1 MASHTPSAAPSPVF
15 EAPTGFADLDS
26 QVDDV
31 IEGGQRWHVLTVEGL
46 TLRVRKPAPTA
57 IKALN
62 AATGKGSSAEL
73 RKDSMTLFVQHHL
86 HPEDW
91 ELMLVTMV
99 DPEQAFSTATLGEV
113 MRRIATLGTA
123 RPTVPSS
130 RWRRRRGI
138 TGGRFGRS

>member
-1 MASHTPSAAPSPVF
+1 VF
-15 EAPTGFADLDS
+15 EAPTGYTDLDS
-26 QVDDV
+26 QVDD
-31 IEGGQRWHVLTVEGL
+31 ILEGSQRWHVLTVEGVD
-46 TLRVRKPAPTA
+46 LRVRKPAPTA

-62 AATGKGSSAEL
+62 AATGKSSSAEL

-91 ELMLVTMV
+91 ESLLVRML
-99 DPEQAFSTATLGEV
+99 DPGQSFSTATLGEV

-130 RWRRRRGI
+130 RFRRRRAT

>member
-1 MASHTPSAAPSPVF
+1 MASTASPSPSPVF

-26 QVDDV
+26 QVDD
-31 IEGGQRWHVLTVEGL
+31 ILEGGGRWHLLTVEGL

-57 IKALN
+57 VKALN

-86 HPEDW
+86 HPDDW
-91 ELMLVTMV
+91 ELLLVTMV
-99 DPEQAFSTATLGEV
+99 DPEQSFSTATLGEV

-123 RPTVPSS
+123 RPTGPSS
-130 RWRRRRGI
+130 RWRRRQDI
-138 TGGRFGRS
+138 TGGRSGRS

>member
-1 MASHTPSAAPSPVF
+1 MASHTPPPSPAF
-15 EAPTGFADLDS
+15 EAPTGFDDLMS
-26 QVDDV
+26 QVDD
-31 IEGGQRWHVLTVEGL
+31 ILHGGDRWHTLTVEGM
-46 TLRVRKPAPTA
+46 TLRVKKPAPTA

-86 HPEDW
+86 HPADW
-91 ELMLVTMV
+91 EMMLVWMM
-99 DPEQAFSTATLGEV
+99 DPEQSFSTATLGEV

-123 RPTVPSS
+123 RPTVRSS

-138 TGGRFGRS
+138 IGGRFERS

>member
-1 MASHTPSAAPSPVF
+1 MASHTPPAASPAF
-15 EAPTGFADLDS
+15 EAPTGFDDLIS
-26 QVDDV
+26 QVED
-31 IEGGQRWHVLTVEGL
+31 ILEGGDRWHTITVEGA
-46 TLRVRKPAPTA
+46 TLRVRKPQPTA

-86 HPEDW
+86 HPADW
-91 ELMLVTMV
+91 EMILVWMV
-99 DPEQAFSTATLGEV
+99 DPEQSFSAASLGEV

-123 RPTVPSS
+123 RPTVRSS

-138 TGGRFGRS
+138 TGGRSGRS